1 MTFKI
6 AKTFLSIFFGRK
18 MVEGAPFQDLSS
30 LIKNLNLRFFI
41 ETTLIDADRARDFRT
56 LALIH
61 ERVNAQCMDLI
72 QAGGATAD
80 LQLILMHLRERIIR
94 RVIALCS
101 REMHRY
107 LVRPP
112 SKYAW
117 FLAGSEGRGEPSF
130 FTDQDNLIVYERGN
144 SRRIHDYFKN
154 LSEKINDR
162 LSQVGFEAC
171 KGGVMARNEEWR
183 GSLKQWQE
191 RLEFLFSS
199 LKRDLGEN
207 LNMLMYLSVLL
218 DARFSSGDRNL
229 SAVFLPMILDK
240 AKNNH
245 RFMAQ
250 MAQIATLE
258 KVAITVFR
266 RFRLL
271 DDEEHHG
278 ALNIKKSGIL
288 PLVNSIRLL
297 SLKYEAQGPGSIQR
311 VQGLEGMGVLGSD
324 LSKEIQDGF
333 YVLTRIRLQNQVNR
347 LGAGTG
353 EDDLIIPSE
362 LDPDEQENLRRALM
376 VVERV
381 KQRVYKEF
389 YLEIETVGVDA
400 Q

>member
-1 MTFKI
+1 MAEDT
-6 AKTFLSIFFGRK
+6 S
-18 MVEGAPFQDLSS
+18 FQDLSS

-41 ETTLIDADRARDFRT
+41 ETTLMGADRAKDFRT

-107 LVRPP
+107 LVRSP
-112 SKYAW
+112 SKYVW

-144 SRRIHDYFKN
+144 SRRIHEYFKK

-162 LSQVGFEAC
+162 LNQVGFEAC

-191 RLEFLFSS
+191 RLELLFSS
-199 LKRDLGEN
+199 LKRDLGDN
-207 LNMLMYLSVLL
+207 LKVLMYLSVLL
-218 DARFSSGDRNL
+218 DARFFSGDRSL
-229 SAVFLPMILDK
+229 SSVFLPMILDK

-250 MAQIATLE
+250 MAQVATLE
-258 KVAITVFR
+258 KVAITLFR

-271 DDEEHHG
+271 EEEDHHG
-278 ALNIKKSGIL
+278 ALNIKKFGIL

-297 SLKYEAQGPGSIQR
+297 SLKYKAQGPGTIQR
-311 VQGLEGMGVLGSD
+311 VQGLEGMGVVGSD
-324 LSKEIQDGF
+324 LSNEIQDAF
-333 YVLTRIRLQNQVNR
+333 YALTRIRLRNQVNQ
-347 LGAGTG
+347 LATG
-353 EDDLIIPSE
+353 KGGDDLIVPSE
-362 LDPDEQENLRRALM
+362 LDPDEQENLKRALM

-381 KQRVYKEF
+381 KQKIYKEF
-389 YLEIETVGVDA
+389 YLEIETAGVDA

>member
-1 MTFKI
+1 
-6 AKTFLSIFFGRK
+6 
-18 MVEGAPFQDLSS
+18 
-30 LIKNLNLRFFI
+30 
-41 ETTLIDADRARDFRT
+41 
-56 LALIH
+56 
-61 ERVNAQCMDLI
+61 
-72 QAGGATAD
+72 
-80 LQLILMHLRERIIR
+80 MHLRERIIR

-130 FTDQDNLIVYERGN
+130 FTDQDNLIVYERGD
-144 SRRIHDYFKN
+144 SQRIHDYFKN

-183 GSLKQWQE
+183 GYLKQWQE

-199 LKRDLGEN
+199 LKRNLGDN
-207 LNMLMYLSVLL
+207 LKVLMYLSVLL
-218 DARFSSGDRNL
+218 DARFFSGDPNL

-245 RFMAQ
+245 WFMAQ

-258 KVAITVFR
+258 KVAITLFR

-271 DDEEHHG
+271 EDEEHHG

-297 SLKYEAQGPGSIQR
+297 SLKHEAQGPGSIQR
-311 VQGLEGMGVLGSD
+311 VQGLEGMGVLDSD
-324 LSKEIQDGF
+324 WSKEIQDGF
-333 YVLTRIRLQNQVNR
+333 YVLTRIRLRNQVNQ
-347 LGAGTG
+347 LGAGKG
-353 EDDLIIPSE
+353 GDDLIVPTE
-362 LDPDEQENLRRALM
+362 LDPDEQENLKRALM

-381 KQRVYKEF
+381 KQRIHKEF
-389 YLEIETVGVDA
+389 YLEIETAGVDA